1 MDDAGA
7 RWSAA
12 VVRSRGA
19 LRLEKRDRGGALLWS
34 GEWGFQGDYRFSAAV
49 TPGGEALFA
58 ASSGCDG
65 DPGCADALSFSGG
78 AAPVRGSAVVRLGTG
93 GEVRWVRR
101 LSGVLAGADAD
112 GGAALAGSH
121 PTGSAS
127 YLAVKLDASGITRW
141 TREITSLL
149 SLRLD
154 RTGDLLAVGC
164 YQDDRSLLD
173 GIPCQRGV
181 TAARL
186 AGDGTTLWSTG
197 GLDGYWPAIDTTA
210 DGTGYA
216 VTRAFTLTA
225 LAPDGAV
232 RWSRKIGESPRFGN
246 QRGDAVAVAA
256 AANGPVAVAGYGIHP
271 APGRLTPAVIL
282 GFDAAGS
289 PTFVDEAPFDQPSA
303 MVYGADGE
311 LLVAVPGGG
320 VDAPGG
326 HVDGAVVI
334 ELTP

>member
-12 VVRSRGA
+12 VVRSPGV

-58 ASSGCDG
+58 ASSACDG
-65 DPGCADALSFSGG
+65 DAGCGDTLSFPGG
-78 AAPVRGSAVVRLGTG
+78 ASPAHGSAVVRLRADGT
-93 GEVRWVRR
+93 VRWVRP
-101 LSGVLAGADAD
+101 LSGALVGADAA
-112 GGAALAGSH
+112 GCAAVGWSQPVGS
-121 PTGSAS
+121 TS
-127 YLAVKLDASGITRW
+127 YLVVKLDADGNTRW
-141 TREITSLL
+141 SREITSLL

-164 YQDDRSLLD
+164 YQDDRFLLD

-186 AGDGTTLWSTG
+186 AGDGTTRWSAG
-197 GLDGYWPAIDTTA
+197 GVDGYWPVIDTTA
-210 DGTGYA
+210 DGSGYA

-225 LAPDGAV
+225 LAPDGAL
-232 RWSRKIGESPRFGN
+232 RWSRKIGESPRFAN

-256 AANGPVAVAGYGIHP
+256 AASGAVAVAGFEGRPTP
-271 APGRLTPAVIL
+271 AHFTPAVLL
-282 GFDAAGS
+282 GFDASGN

-326 HVDGAVVI
+326 HVDGAAVI